1 MEVGL
6 RVLRL
11 LVAAVWLATATGC
24 SQVMLVPKADAMRAG
39 ELKNATVRTRTGEVF
54 FFERAGVSADSLSGF
69 AQETRAVYL
78 AGGELQ
84 EVTEERQVYLALA
97 DVEQL
102 SVAKRDWKRA
112 GLWALG
118 LAAAAGAIAVVAEQN
133 SNSDTSGGNYGTP
146 PKPTE

>member
-1 MEVGL
+1 M

-11 LVAAVWLATATGC
+11 AVAAVWLFTATGC
-24 SQVMLVPKADAMRAG
+24 SQVMLVPKSDAMRAG
-39 ELKNATVRTRTGEVF
+39 ELKNATVRTRSGEVYY
-54 FFERAGVSADSLSGF
+54 FERAAVSADSLCGL

-84 EVTEERQVYLALA
+84 EVTEERQVYLALE

-102 SVAKRDWKRA
+102 SVSKRNWKRA

-118 LAAAAGAIAVVAEQN
+118 LAAAAGAIAVAADQN
-133 SNSDTSGGNYGTP
+133 SGDASGGGYGIP
-146 PKPTE
+146 DKGHE

>member
-1 MEVGL
+1 VEL
-6 RVLRL
+6 RVFRL
-11 LVAAVWLATATGC
+11 LLAAVWLATTTGC
-24 SQVMLVPKADAMRAG
+24 SQAQLVAKADAMRAG
-39 ELKNATVRTRTGEVF
+39 ELKNATVLTRTGETY
-54 FFERAGVSADSLSGF
+54 FFERAAVTADSLSGF

-84 EVTEERQVYLALA
+84 EVTEDRQVYLALA

-118 LAAAAGAIAVVAEQN
+118 IAAVAGAIVVIAGQS
-133 SNSDTSGGNYGTP
+133 SNDDASGGGDGRP
-146 PKPTE
+146 PKPPE